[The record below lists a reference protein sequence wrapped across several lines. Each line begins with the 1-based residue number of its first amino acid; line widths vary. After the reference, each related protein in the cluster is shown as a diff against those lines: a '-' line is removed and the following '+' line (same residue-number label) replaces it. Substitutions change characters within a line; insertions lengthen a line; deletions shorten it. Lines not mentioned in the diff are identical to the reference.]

1 MMTGRRGA
9 SFPGGLLLAVG
20 HSPSGHSGTASGT
33 RGGPSGLVQLV
44 QGGSLP
50 PFPGTGTGPAGV
62 AITMASQ
69 DTPEYWDW
77 LANHWMSEAER
88 VMNLGAPAETV
99 QEYLDGADYALQ
111 ILDRYPAYVRSKQVP
126 R

>member
-1 MMTGRRGA
+1 MRDRPA
-9 SFPGGLLLAVG
+9 GGIQLA
-20 HSPSGHSGTASGT
+20 
-33 RGGPSGLVQLV
+33 

-50 PFPGTGTGPAGV
+50 PFPGTGTAPAGV

-69 DTPEYWDW
+69 DTPEYWEW

-99 QEYLDGADYALQ
+99 QEYLDSADHALE
-111 ILDRYPAYVRSKQVP
+111 ILERYPAYVRSKQTP